1 MGWLRVP
8 CWLRRPQREREANG
22 GVSCGRSGIDDHP
35 PEPCILRAGRLE
47 GVGGA
52 DEPWGAVAKD
62 PASLLESKTLRGD
75 TFTLYWRFC
84 LFRIRRRSTVEYS
97 LSKYVLK

>member
-1 MGWLRVP
+1 MGRGGADRIATEWRMGWLRVP

-52 DEPWGAVAKD
+52 DEPWVAVAKD

-75 TFTLYWRFC
+75 TFTFVLAI
-84 LFRIRRRSTVEYS
+84 LFVSNS
-97 LSKYVLK
+97 